1 MKDRDTPL
9 RLVRKWERM
18 IPGIYTELDHL
29 QAAKTEG
36 EMSWPDYCDLPI
48 SAAYT
53 YLVFHE
59 GLSNQTAAMVAA
71 ELTACWTWRRTKKI
85 YSFAPEL
92 ARSLADQAE
101 DAKDTDVLPADL
113 LRHLPYPCI
122 YVKAPTL
129 LENIDGFWAWIEHDT
144 NADRTEFRV
153 QWVSSDMEHSV
164 PQVLHLLPGK
174 TLKDC
179 VMDTMHTTMEHL
191 DLDIKP
197 QDSGVENARIIL
209 SAIQLVLYLLS
220 ENAEIDWV
228 PKPVRHQHISG
239 NLSKLE
245 TVEDKASTVD
255 ESLVGVRIGAALKK
269 AHYIHAS
276 SGFAG
281 SGRTKRSHT
290 RRGHW
295 HHYWTGST
303 NGNRML
309 VLKWTAPTVIHP
321 ESGADDSNVVV
332 FPVKK

>member
-1 MKDRDTPL
+1 MLSFGSQLSSAQCHYARQQKPRFPKLLTVPTSYEVGFSASHFVTVGGNDEEDR
-9 RLVRKWERM
+9 V
-18 IPGIYTELDHL
+18 GIL
-29 QAAKTEG
+29 
-36 EMSWPDYCDLPI
+36 
-48 SAAYT
+48 
-53 YLVFHE
+53 
-59 GLSNQTAAMVAA
+59 
-71 ELTACWTWRRTKKI
+71 
-85 YSFAPEL
+85 
-92 ARSLADQAE
+92 
-101 DAKDTDVLPADL
+101 
-113 LRHLPYPCI
+113 
-122 YVKAPTL
+122 
-129 LENIDGFWAWIEHDT
+129 DGFWAWIEHDT

-281 SGRTKRSHT
+281 SGHTKRSHT